1 MVPAVSV
8 RVVVF
13 PVILVGL
20 ALVVLVEFHVLEATR
35 LVL

>member
-20 ALVVLVEFHVLEATR
+20 AMVVLVGFQVFEAAG